1 MVEHPNITGPET
13 KTRRWYRF
21 RPPTLLVAE
30 MLLGSLAGGAGW
42 LFVLVGA
49 PAAIRILTA
58 LFAASSGFYLAYGL
72 FLLKQQCRTH
82 SNRERA
88 RQVQATRVLLELE
101 EHREAIRAA
110 KKDRLRNSDDPPLT
124 GP

>member
-1 MVEHPNITGPET
+1 MVEHPNIAEPET
-13 KTRRWYRF
+13 KTRRWYQF
-21 RPPTLLVAE
+21 GLLLVAE
-30 MLLGSLAGGAGW
+30 MLLGSLLGGAGW
-42 LFVLVGA
+42 LFILVGA
-49 PAAIRILTA
+49 PAAIRVLAA
-58 LFAASSGFYLAYGL
+58 LFAACSGVSIAHGL
-72 FLLKQQCRTH
+72 FLLQQQCRTH

-88 RQVQATRVLLELE
+88 RQIQATRVLLELE